1 MEKKQITILIAV
13 VSMVTLMF
21 TTLFLP
27 QQQHAQAC
35 KLKSEITLE
44 DMGLFMDNVTINEKG
59 VVEGYKTDFSNATVP
74 CNTVGEALDSGY
86 TMDEIQAD
94 LIRSAPL

>member
-1 MEKKQITILIAV
+1 MERRQLTISIVV

-21 TTLFLP
+21 TTFSLP
-27 QQQHAQAC
+27 QQQAQAC

-59 VVEGYKTDFSNATVP
+59 EVVGFKQDFSHATVP
-74 CNTVGEALDSGY
+74 CETVGDALDSGY
-86 TMDEIQAD
+86 TMDEIMQD
-94 LIRSAPL
+94 QLKQTPLS